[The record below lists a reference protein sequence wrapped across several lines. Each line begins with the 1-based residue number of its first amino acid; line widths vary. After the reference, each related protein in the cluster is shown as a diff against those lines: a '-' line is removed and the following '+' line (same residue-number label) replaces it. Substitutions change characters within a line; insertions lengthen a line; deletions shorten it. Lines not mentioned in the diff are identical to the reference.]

1 MTICSII
8 AFKIDLL
15 VFAALIFA
23 SNFLT
28 ELRSFDFTAWSSSWS
43 LAIGKNYS
51 KASRTTAS
59 LLFNNWRCGLYFER
73 FQDLSVVDHFRT
85 SFRRVRPWNSIH
97 PFLRTESIVKN
108 DKWTFLAHKAI
119 HIPPQHESKYSASER
134 IDFRTRWLRPSFGF
148 TKGWARIRRVS
159 CCAGVFRKRTSGCP
173 QSRRKN
179 LTKKTKK

>member
-97 PFLRTESIVKN
+97 PSLRTESIVKN

-148 TKGWARIRRVS
+148 TKGLSENTTSLLLCGRFPSSDVS
-159 CCAGVFRKRTSGCP
+159 P